1 MYYKL
6 SFKIQTKFEKDKLF
20 IAHSYPYTTEKLAK
34 YISDKTSKFKD
45 LVTKITIG
53 KTLGKRII

>member
-6 SFKIQTKFEKDKLF
+6 SFKISTNYEQDKLF
-20 IAHSYPYTTEKLAK
+20 IAHSYPYTLEKLNR

-45 LVTKITIG
+45 FVTKMNIG
-53 KTLGKRII
+53 KTHSKRVI